1 MGLLS
6 KYKRYYF
13 FYGSNEYSK
22 MKRIRSLVD
31 SVIEKGFKDF
41 DYNVFEGRG
50 LDASLLINTAC
61 SPPFGSPLRVVLL
74 RDLDKV
80 SPKSLGL
87 IEKFISS
94 IPDYTTLVMT
104 SSKGVKSAD
113 GKKKID
119 KRKKIYKTLFA
130 DKNSCKEFAEPTP
143 ASAVKHVLETA
154 KETEIKISH
163 EAAAYLVETA
173 GCDIGRLER
182 ELNKLSLYA
191 GTDEP
196 VKQDDIALV
205 SGAGAIG
212 TVFDL
217 PEKIADGDTAGA
229 LRLLHSLL
237 ITRQPG
243 GTILFRIKDYFL
255 NLNMVK
261 LQNISSNILIG
272 RFRLL
277 QKTAESLAKASRKL
291 PPECITNC
299 LYLIYEGETELK
311 SAGLK
316 NDIVLIKLVSSLGIE
331 IAGNKIQS

>member
-13 FYGSNEYSK
+13 FYGSDEYTK
-22 MKRIRSLVD
+22 MKKVRSLVD
-31 SVIEKGFKDF
+31 SVIEKGFEEF
-41 DYNVFEGRG
+41 DYSIFEGRG

-74 RDLDKV
+74 RNLDKA
-80 SPKSLGL
+80 SPRGLDL
-87 IEKFISS
+87 IEKFIGS

-104 SSKGVKSAD
+104 SGRGIKSTD

-130 DKNSCKEFAEPTP
+130 AKNSCKEFAEPTP
-143 ASAVKHVLETA
+143 ASAVKHVLNTA
-154 KETEIKISH
+154 KDYEIEISH
-163 EAAAYLVETA
+163 ETAAHLVETV
-173 GCDIGRLER
+173 GCDIGRLEQ
-182 ELNKLSLYA
+182 ELNKLVLYTGA
-191 GTDEP
+191 DKA
-196 VKQDDIALV
+196 VKKDDVALV

-217 PEKIADGDTAGA
+217 PEKIVDGDIVGA
-229 LRLLHSLL
+229 LRLLHNLL
-237 ITRQPG
+237 LTRQPE

-261 LQNISSNILIG
+261 LQNISSHVLAA

-277 QKTAESLAKASRKL
+277 QKTAESLVKASKKL
-291 PPECITNC
+291 SFECISNC
-299 LYLIYEGETELK
+299 LHLVYDGETELK

-316 NDIVLIKLVSSLGIE
+316 NDIVLVKLVSSLGIE
-331 IAGNKIQS
+331 ITGNKSQY